1 MALCSSTF
9 ASLSDMCIYSAAIFA
24 SCPGGSLVG
33 LLISE
38 SRPMANL
45 GRVYKVV
52 GILALDLGSLSVK

>member
-1 MALCSSTF
+1 
-9 ASLSDMCIYSAAIFA
+9 MCIYSAAVFA

-52 GILALDLGSLSVK
+52 GIHALDLGSHSVK